1 MSISVKFYNNRSDE
15 NVVNK
20 KITQIASYSFYNIY
34 DIDTKNPYFK
44 IGINTASNN
53 NWKWQYNSIAKGGIN
68 YVYVEST
75 KKYYYVTSTEIKD
88 GFLYIYLKCDVL
100 MTYKPAILNST
111 QLVTRSEKYFNR
123 YLNDENYKALN
134 YNRLQFKRFP
144 HGFTGDYKYIMLV
157 GGGS

>member
-1 MSISVKFYNNRSDE
+1 MSISVEFYNNRSDE

-20 KITQIASYSFYNIY
+20 QLTLVDSYSFQNVY

-44 IGINTASNN
+44 ISIGTVSNDKFKWQRNTANKN
-53 NWKWQYNSIAKGGIN
+53 GVNYCKVKG
-68 YVYVEST
+68 
-75 KKYYYVTSTEIKD
+75 KYYYVTSVKTDSK
-88 GFLYIYLKCDVL
+88 FLYIYLKVDVL
-100 MTYKPAILNST
+100 MSYKSAILAST

-144 HGFTGDYKYIMLV
+144 AGFTGDYKYIMLV

>member
-1 MSISVKFYNNRSDE
+1 MSRTVTFYNNRSDD

-20 KITQIASYSFYNIY
+20 SLTTITDYAFDNIY
-34 DIDTKNPYFK
+34 DLESKTPILK
-44 IGINTASNN
+44 ISIATTSTN
-53 NWKWQYNSIAKGGIN
+53 NWKWQYNTVAKNGVNYCRLGG
-68 YVYVEST
+68 
-75 KKYYYVTSTEIKD
+75 KYYYIDKTEVKSK
-88 GFLYIYLKCDVL
+88 FLYFYLRCDVL
-100 MTYKPAILNST
+100 MTYKPAILDSY

-144 HGFTGDYKYIMLV
+144 AGFTGDYKYVMLV